1 MATGNANA
9 STERHTT
16 CFALYHQPGNSQRR
30 TQQKRNCKKAEIWS
44 WKIGKKLQI
53 GNKVL
58 IRNRGLTGVG
68 CNVGWIQFQ
77 NKCYWFSHDSRS
89 WGEAEG
95 LCYVFHSKLAEPLT
109 DAESHFLISHSQV
122 YPSSFWIGI
131 SDMIEED
138 RWIYSSNQ
146 NVIQVNGW
154 FPGEPNGH
162 TGENC
167 VALEKSAHGKWIDVD
182 CKRAYKFVCE
192 ADVKEIDGI
201 DVIG

>member
-1 MATGNANA
+1 MTN
-9 STERHTT
+9 T
-16 CFALYHQPGNSQRR
+16 FAFIVVV
-30 TQQKRNCKKAEIWS
+30 CVCM
-44 WKIGKKLQI
+44 
-53 GNKVL
+53 KVQ
-58 IRNRGLTGVG
+58 VYSAG
-68 CNVGWIQFQ
+68 CRVGWIQFQ
-77 NKCYWFSHDSRS
+77 SKCYWFSHESKPWGEAGVLDAMWGGFSFRTNVTGSAMTQDLGEKQSHDSRS

-167 VALEKSAHGKWIDVD
+167 VALEKSVHGKWIDVD
-182 CKRAYKFVCE
+182 CKRAYRFVCE
-192 ADVKEIDGI
+192 ADVK
-201 DVIG
+201 

>member
-1 MATGNANA
+1 MTPDLG
-9 STERHTT
+9 
-16 CFALYHQPGNSQRR
+16 
-30 TQQKRNCKKAEIWS
+30 
-44 WKIGKKLQI
+44 
-53 GNKVL
+53 
-58 IRNRGLTGVG
+58 
-68 CNVGWIQFQ
+68 
-77 NKCYWFSHDSRS
+77 
-89 WGEAEG
+89 GEAEG

-167 VALEKSAHGKWIDVD
+167 VALDKSVHGKWIDVD
-182 CKRAYKFVCE
+182 CKRAYRFVCE
-192 ADVKEIDGI
+192 ADVKKIDGI